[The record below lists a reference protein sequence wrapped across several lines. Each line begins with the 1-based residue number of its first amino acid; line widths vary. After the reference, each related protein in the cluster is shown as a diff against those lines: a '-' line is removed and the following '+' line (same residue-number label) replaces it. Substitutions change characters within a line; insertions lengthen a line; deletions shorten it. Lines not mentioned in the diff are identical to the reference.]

1 MKKKIL
7 MNSSK
12 RLIGV
17 KEDIT
22 KIVGFMEQR

>member
-17 KEDIT
+17 KEDIM
-22 KIVGFMEQR
+22 KIVGFMGQR